1 MTDLNKMFSEF
12 TGMNF
17 NKRDVVILPIES
29 IVDNLENACPNEL
42 LWVGGRCLKELEE
55 LCDCTAD
62 NREEDLSC
70 YECWRR
76 ASEIV
81 MEHYFGEEED
91 GKKKS

>member
-1 MTDLNKMFSEF
+1 M
-12 TGMNF
+12 
-17 NKRDVVILPIES
+17 
-29 IVDNLENACPNEL
+29 
-42 LWVGGRCLKELEE
+42 KELEE

-81 MEHYFGEEED
+81 MKHYFGEEED